1 MYGGENVSGC
11 IRRNYP
17 RCGWKNIRYENWLAL
32 RAASPQDDRVLQ
44 TVKHSAGRNWKEKQI
59 LLEYSKDYFDGTA
72 SLEDA
77 AKKLMTKITLYLQ
90 E

>member
-44 TVKHSAGRNWKEKQI
+44 NREAFRRQELESETDPVGIFKR
-59 LLEYSKDYFDGTA
+59 LL
-72 SLEDA
+72 
-77 AKKLMTKITLYLQ
+77 
-90 E
+90 

>member
-1 MYGGENVSGC
+1 MHTEELS
-11 IRRNYP
+11 RS
-17 RCGWKNIRYENWLAL
+17 GWKNIRYENWLAL
-32 RAASPQDDRVLQ
+32 QAASPQADRVLQ
-44 TVKHSAGRNWKEKQI
+44 NREAFRRQE
-59 LLEYSKDYFDGTA
+59 LESETDPVGIFKDYFDGTA

>member
-1 MYGGENVSGC
+1 MKIGWPSEPL
-11 IRRNYP
+11 RR
-17 RCGWKNIRYENWLAL
+17 RLTEFCK
-32 RAASPQDDRVLQ
+32 
-44 TVKHSAGRNWKEKQI
+44 TVKHSAGRNWKVKQI